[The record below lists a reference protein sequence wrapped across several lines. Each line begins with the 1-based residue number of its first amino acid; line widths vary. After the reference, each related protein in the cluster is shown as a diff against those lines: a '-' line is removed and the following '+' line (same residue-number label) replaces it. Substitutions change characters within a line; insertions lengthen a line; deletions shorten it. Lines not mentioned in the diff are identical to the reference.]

1 VDLSPRLFPPLE
13 LPARRA
19 IDLAL
24 RPSMIYALAPQ
35 KISALNSALGCF
47 WRLMFLL
54 IKNSLGQISTTSRLL
69 YPAVPLNSLC
79 FFPEAIAKFMRP
91 KFVWATRAT

>member
-1 VDLSPRLFPPLE
+1 MDLSPRLFPPLE

-47 WRLMFLL
+47 WRLMVLAYQKLAWPDFDYFKVTL
-54 IKNSLGQISTTSRLL
+54 SGGSAQ
-69 YPAVPLNSLC
+69 
-79 FFPEAIAKFMRP
+79 
-91 KFVWATRAT
+91 FVMLFS